1 MYYVRG
7 NICTARWGKGMKGAA
22 FKVTGFANMILLAI
36 NAVSLAGVVL
46 FIIFGVAGQ
55 IFGTEDAGGQ
65 PKGCTSR

>member
-1 MYYVRG
+1 
-7 NICTARWGKGMKGAA
+7 MKGAA

-46 FIIFGVAGQ
+46 FTIVGVAGQ
-55 IFGTEDAGGQ
+55 IFGPEDAGGQ

>member
-1 MYYVRG
+1 
-7 NICTARWGKGMKGAA
+7 MKGAA

-55 IFGTEDAGGQ
+55 IFGTEDAGGC